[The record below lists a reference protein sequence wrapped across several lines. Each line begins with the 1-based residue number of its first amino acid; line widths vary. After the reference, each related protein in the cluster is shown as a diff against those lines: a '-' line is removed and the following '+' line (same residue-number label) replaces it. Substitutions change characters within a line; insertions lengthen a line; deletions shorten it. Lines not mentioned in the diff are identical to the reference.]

1 MVLSAGKCWGRWMCL
16 LVLLIFGGCASV
28 PDSSPSS
35 SQQAE
40 ADLVVNFQSWNAIS
54 FIKPDIAGTTGGLTI
69 RPKTFTREAV
79 VKLLNNLKLPRTFVV
94 VVLDRRYIPDPMVA
108 GGGMN
113 EIQKFFQ
120 DLGFNRVAFQDGS
133 AWNRAEGM
141 PVVRDT
147 GSQ

>member
-1 MVLSAGKCWGRWMCL
+1 MALSAGKCWGRWMCL
-16 LVLLIFGGCASV
+16 LVLLISGGCASV

-54 FIKPDIAGTTGGLTI
+54 FIKPDIAGNAGGLTV

-79 VKLLNNLKLPRTFVV
+79 VKLLNNLKLRRTFVV
-94 VVLDRRYIPDPMVA
+94 VVLDRRYSPDPIVA

-113 EIQKFFQ
+113 EIQKFLPALGFHRVSFQ
-120 DLGFNRVAFQDGS
+120 DRA
-133 AWNRAEGM
+133 AWNR
-141 PVVRDT
+141 T
-147 GSQ
+147 